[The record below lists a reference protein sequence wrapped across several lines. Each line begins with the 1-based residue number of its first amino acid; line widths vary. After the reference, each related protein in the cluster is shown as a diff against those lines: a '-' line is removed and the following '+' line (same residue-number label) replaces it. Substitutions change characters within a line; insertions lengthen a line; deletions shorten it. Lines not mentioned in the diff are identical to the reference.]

1 MKILGHRLLTE
12 GRQTEGVILEL
23 KATSGAPRIR
33 KHVVVGFLPDK
44 GKQVEFRQTI
54 SSAVNMPAA
63 NLLARLNPD
72 TIPIMLTVGMNV
84 PVRYSADNPSHAVV
98 DEPEL
103 KRRTIEGH
111 RRSKEEMRRQAEEE
125 LRRSD

>member
-1 MKILGHRLLTE
+1 MKILGHKLLTE

-33 KHVVVGFLPDK
+33 KHVVVGFLPEG

-72 TIPIMLTVGMNV
+72 TVAISLVQGMKV
-84 PVRYSADNPSHAVV
+84 PVRYSADNPSDAVV

>member
-23 KATSGAPRIR
+23 KATSGAPIIR
-33 KHVVVGFLPDK
+33 KHVVVGFVPDR

-63 NLLARLNPD
+63 N
-72 TIPIMLTVGMNV
+72 T
-84 PVRYSADNPSHAVV
+84 YPSIT
-98 DEPEL
+98 P
-103 KRRTIEGH
+103 KPGKSR
-111 RRSKEEMRRQAEEE
+111 
-125 LRRSD
+125 